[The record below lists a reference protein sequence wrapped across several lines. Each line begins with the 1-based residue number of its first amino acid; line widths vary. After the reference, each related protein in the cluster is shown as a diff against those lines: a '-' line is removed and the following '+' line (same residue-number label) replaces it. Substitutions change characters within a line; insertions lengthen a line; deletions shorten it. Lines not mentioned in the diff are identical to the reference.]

1 MKKAPYKRFP
11 LIFPSTI
18 YPLGPFQLGASAF
31 DVTKMEKLGAFEV
44 PDIDLNRL
52 KFRKKIKKMCTQA
65 HFLAYYDVFKM
76 EKLGV
81 VFEISDR
88 QLLFI
93 GEVGLFYNIMGHK

>member
-18 YPLGPFQLGASAF
+18 YPLGPFQLGSSAF

-44 PDIDLNRL
+44 LDIDLNRL
-52 KFRKKIKKMCTQA
+52 KFRKKNVYA
-65 HFLAYYDVFKM
+65 GPFFSLYYDVFKM

-93 GEVGLFYNIMGHK
+93 GEVGLFYNIMGHKY

>member
-44 PDIDLNRL
+44 PDIDPNRL
-52 KFRKKIKKMCTQA
+52 KFRKKIKKNVHA
-65 HFLAYYDVFKM
+65 GPFFSLPYDVFKM

-81 VFEISDR
+81 VFEVSNR
-88 QLLFI
+88 N
-93 GEVGLFYNIMGHK
+93 YYS

>member
-52 KFRKKIKKMCTQA
+52 KFRKK
-65 HFLAYYDVFKM
+65 
-76 EKLGV
+76 
-81 VFEISDR
+81 
-88 QLLFI
+88 
-93 GEVGLFYNIMGHK
+93 

>member
-18 YPLGPFQLGASAF
+18 YPLGPFQLGSSAF

-44 PDIDLNRL
+44 LDIDLNRL
-52 KFRKKIKKMCTQA
+52 KFSKINKNGHA
-65 HFLAYYDVFKM
+65 GPFYYDVFKM

-88 QLLFI
+88 N
-93 GEVGLFYNIMGHK
+93 YYS